1 MSGDR
6 PLAQCWH
13 KPLHCINTGG
23 GELVWLG
30 FAARIE
36 TKREREKERRAT
48 RTEQKRKEKK
58 SERGREREKERGHCG
73 LRLKRSIH
81 PSAVTSAVPCPLFSP
96 FSIPFTGMPPQRT
109 TRMDLVFRVC
119 LLPIAA
125 SDLSET
131 ILPLPRGFASE
142 GGRAREEKKEARSI
156 SEDHDLSTLLYTFAR
171 ET

>member
-1 MSGDR
+1 M
-6 PLAQCWH
+6 LAQAITLYKHGRWRV
-13 KPLHCINTGG
+13 G
-23 GELVWLG
+23 LVG
-30 FAARIE
+30 FCGANRDEEREREKSHSNGAE
-36 TKREREKERRAT
+36 TKGKEKRERE
-48 RTEQKRKEKK
+48 
-58 SERGREREKERGHCG
+58 GEREKERGHCG

-131 ILPLPRGFASE
+131 IPPTPPPPWFRKRRGKGKGREKRSTFDL
-142 GGRAREEKKEARSI
+142 GGSRSI
-156 SEDHDLSTLLYTFAR
+156 HAVIYVCP
-171 ET
+171 

>member
-1 MSGDR
+1 MVGFCGANRD
-6 PLAQCWH
+6 
-13 KPLHCINTGG
+13 
-23 GELVWLG
+23 GE
-30 FAARIE
+30 
-36 TKREREKERRAT
+36 RERKRERRAT

-119 LLPIAA
+119 LLPIVA

-131 ILPLPRGFASE
+131 IPPSSPSPVVSQAKGEGQGKRKKKHVRSRRITIYPRCYIRLPVK
-142 GGRAREEKKEARSI
+142 REFLWNGSR
-156 SEDHDLSTLLYTFAR
+156 L
-171 ET
+171 